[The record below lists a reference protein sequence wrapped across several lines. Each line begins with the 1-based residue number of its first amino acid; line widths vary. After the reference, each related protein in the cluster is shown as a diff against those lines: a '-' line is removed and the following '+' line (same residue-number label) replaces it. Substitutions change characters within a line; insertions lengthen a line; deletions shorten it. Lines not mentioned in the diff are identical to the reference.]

1 MQLPILTASQDSI
14 AHDPPVLRTLCIA
27 FGALLA
33 VLPLAHV
40 TALRNTLVG
49 VVVAT
54 ALAQFRPAPW
64 RNIPGIV
71 PWLIWLAYA
80 AASIGWSA
88 LPDVS
93 FQSFRSDQF
102 YPFAIFLVSFV
113 VVRFLGGRLAIVIGT
128 AAGTLLCLTTMFA
141 AAMLGVDPDATG
153 PDPGLMAWLAWK
165 AGNVPDSST
174 YLAFIAVP
182 LFVILVTS
190 RHAWRRSAA

>member
-1 MQLPILTASQDSI
+1 MQLPILTASQVSI

-88 LPDVS
+88 MPDVS

-113 VVRFLGGRLAIVIGT
+113 VVRFIGGRLAIAIGT
-128 AAGTLLCLTTMFA
+128 AVGTLLCLTTMFA
-141 AAMLGVDPDATG
+141 AAVLGVG
-153 PDPGLMAWLAWK
+153 PDGAAPVPCSAGWLLWH
-165 AGNVPDSST
+165 AGKV
-174 YLAFIAVP
+174 
-182 LFVILVTS
+182 
-190 RHAWRRSAA
+190 